1 MTKKILIITDKY
13 YKEMGGSYE
22 AIGSTVYNLKK
33 DDFNIKFVYFHN
45 GETEFNL
52 DLVKIINKV
61 DIVHFFGIWTI
72 NHIKTAILKTRTMI
86 SFSLKSTLVFR
97 LSTLYLK

>member
-33 DDFNIKFVYFHN
+33 DDFDIKFVYFHN

-52 DLVKIINKV
+52 DLVKIVNKV
-61 DIVHFFGIWTI
+61 DIVHF
-72 NHIKTAILKTRTMI
+72 
-86 SFSLKSTLVFR
+86 LVSGQ
-97 LSTLYLK
+97 LII